1 MISQLTVFLENK
13 EGHLAS
19 AVRTIAGAGI
29 NMQAM
34 FLADTKDFGILRIFC
49 DTPEKACK
57 ILKDEG
63 YQARLV
69 DVVAVKVDNV
79 PGALSK
85 LFNFLDEKDVNVE
98 YAHCFIVGDH
108 AIDIIKVADPALDV
122 KLAAEGF
129 EVCRP
134 EDVYVVD

>member
-19 AVRTIAGAGI
+19 AVRTIAQADI

-63 YQARLV
+63 YQAKLV
-69 DVVAVKVDNV
+69 DVVAVKVNNV
-79 PGALSK
+79 PGALSA
-85 LFNFLDEKDVNVE
+85 LFDYLDDKDINVE
-98 YAHCFIVGDH
+98 YAHCFIVGDK
-108 AIDIIKVADPALDV
+108 AIDILKVAEPALDV

-129 EVCRP
+129 EVCKP
-134 EDVYVVD
+134 EDVYLVD

>member
-19 AVRTIAGAGI
+19 AVRTIAQADI

-57 ILKDEG
+57 ILKEEG
-63 YQARLV
+63 YQAKLV
-69 DVVAVKVDNV
+69 DVVAVKVNNV

-85 LFNFLDEKDVNVE
+85 LFDYLDDKDINVE
-98 YAHCFIVGDH
+98 YAHCFIVGDK
-108 AIDIIKVADPALDV
+108 AIDILKVADPALDV

-129 EVCRP
+129 EVCKP
-134 EDVYVVD
+134 EDVYLAD